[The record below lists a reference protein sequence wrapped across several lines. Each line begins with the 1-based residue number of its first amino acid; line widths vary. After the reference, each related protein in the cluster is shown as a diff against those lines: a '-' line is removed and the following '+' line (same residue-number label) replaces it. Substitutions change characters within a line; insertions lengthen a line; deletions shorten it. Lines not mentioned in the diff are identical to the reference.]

1 MHGGGDEATVRRAD
15 THHTTLYELTEN
27 GLVTGQDADL
37 ALGGLRR
44 YRSGLAGPQA
54 AFNGDQFNGHL
65 GHAYLPRRLES
76 N

>member
-1 MHGGGDEATVRRAD
+1 VHGGGDEATVRRAD
-15 THHTTLYELTEN
+15 AYHATLYQLAEN

-37 ALGGLRR
+37 ALGRLSRNRGGR
-44 YRSGLAGPQA
+44 AGPQA